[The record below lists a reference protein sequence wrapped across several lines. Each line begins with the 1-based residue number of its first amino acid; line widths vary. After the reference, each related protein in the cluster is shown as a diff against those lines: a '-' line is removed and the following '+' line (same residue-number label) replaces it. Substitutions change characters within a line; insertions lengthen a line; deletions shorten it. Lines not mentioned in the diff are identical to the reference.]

1 VEWWRVYARSRRFD
15 EEVRLVREEMRRT
28 VAYGDTAAEKWDAL
42 ACEALPDAEPEL
54 TEGRQAYAA
63 EQADR
68 ERETCALLRR
78 NWTSILAK
86 ARAYLDGEGIA
97 DATDVTI
104 EVDLGDELDPEDEEA
119 WLEGEEEEEE
129 G

>member
-1 VEWWRVYARSRRFD
+1 
-15 EEVRLVREEMRRT
+15 VREEMRCT
-28 VAYGDTAAEKWDAL
+28 VAYGDTAAEKWDTL
-42 ACEALPDAEPEL
+42 ACEALPEADPEL

-68 ERETCALLRR
+68 ERETCALLRT
-78 NWTSILAK
+78 NWAGILAK

-97 DATDVTI
+97 DARDVTI

-119 WLEGEEEEEE
+119 LLEREDEEDEE